1 MLLTKRPLRSRV
13 KRPSYVE
20 CRLSKHSIQRK
31 SKSSNLILGSPKSI
45 SPKRFPSKDFTQ
57 NVTKQLTYHWQTIQ
71 KSSSNNS
78 QRSLDG
84 AGKLFVKLK
93 STMNYEKTQRRDS
106 ESSDLCSIEKKS
118 SRGPILDQVEALNK
132 PRDGIKRLMINRFT
146 RKASLITEDLEATL
160 TKSVSD
166 YDYRNEFTPKNLRN
180 VGPLGSGQ

>member
-31 SKSSNLILGSPKSI
+31 SKSSNLISGSPKTI

-93 STMNYEKTQRRDS
+93 STMNEKTQRRDS
-106 ESSDLCSIEKKS
+106 ESSDFC

-180 VGPLGSGQ
+180 IGR